1 MAAARKTTKK
11 RKPAK
16 KLERIEPSGIIF
28 RYGVTCAMVS
38 GNRLEIGSYSEDHG
52 FCMDDAFCKLG
63 AVDAFF
69 AVEAALKE
77 AGWIK

>member
-16 KLERIEPSGIIF
+16 KLERLEPSGIIF
-28 RYGVTCAMVS
+28 RYGVRCARVF
-38 GNRLEIGSYSEDHG
+38 GNSLEIGSYSKDYG
-52 FCMDDAFCKLG
+52 FCMDEAFCKLG
-63 AVDAFF
+63 TVDAFF